1 MVRAA
6 HSLSNPAAVGDA
18 NTIVGNKMVVMTENP
33 VDSDGWPLDDKWHEI
48 VLRSSAQCLP
58 MIKFDRALGQNNEGK
73 ECIGHIQKSL
83 QEILDRLFNK
93 GLQRSDFLEAPLI
106 SKPRTAT
113 SAPLP
118 GLPFNP
124 PVPPQ
129 PARWNAALGTRTK
142 QYARKSSRG
151 RAPSKQLAT
160 KAARPSGWSAANAYS
175 PSTTQTLTFTAPRSL
190 SAGVPSNALN
200 APDPASFD
208 KKEICVIC
216 HGPFKRS
223 SRCVALNACAH
234 IFHKECV
241 KLAFKNKP
249 RCPVCRVS
257 VGEPQGK
264 CPSGTMSVSIRGTRC
279 SGYQVNSILITY
291 NIPPGTQMSY
301 HDNPGRRHGRK
312 CATAYLPN
320 NTDGQNL
327 LKRLKYSFL
336 HGLSFAVGTSMTTG
350 MADQCTW

>member
-18 NTIVGNKMVVMTENP
+18 NTIIGDKMVGTHGAKP

-124 PVPPQ
+124 
-129 PARWNAALGTRTK
+129 L
-142 QYARKSSRG
+142 
-151 RAPSKQLAT
+151 
-160 KAARPSGWSAANAYS
+160 
-175 PSTTQTLTFTAPRSL
+175 
-190 SAGVPSNALN
+190 
-200 APDPASFD
+200 
-208 KKEICVIC
+208 
-216 HGPFKRS
+216 
-223 SRCVALNACAH
+223 
-234 IFHKECV
+234 
-241 KLAFKNKP
+241 
-249 RCPVCRVS
+249 
-257 VGEPQGK
+257 
-264 CPSGTMSVSIRGTRC
+264 
-279 SGYQVNSILITY
+279 
-291 NIPPGTQMSY
+291 
-301 HDNPGRRHGRK
+301 
-312 CATAYLPN
+312 
-320 NTDGQNL
+320 
-327 LKRLKYSFL
+327 
-336 HGLSFAVGTSMTTG
+336 
-350 MADQCTW
+350 